1 MSQPVDRHKINPTSL
16 ASNRWRGV
24 VKSTGYAV
32 GVVLVVLLVVFGY
45 FNLPGPAPREDVH
58 LGMTFSS
65 RYATDLGLDWREAYR
80 ALLEEVDVK
89 KLRIPVYWDLTER
102 SSGERDFSDVD
113 WQLDEAERAGAT
125 VILSIGQRVPRW
137 PECHIPAWVKER
149 SESERQEALR
159 SFMKETVERYRDRE
173 VITTWQ
179 VENEPF
185 LVFFGECP
193 PLDVDFLEQEVS
205 LVKKLDSS
213 RPVLLTDSGEL
224 SVWYR
229 AAKRGDQFGTTMYR
243 MIYKGGWGYVTYPI
257 GPNFFRAKERLVRL
271 LTDQD
276 HFSVIELQAEPWASG
291 WVANVPL
298 EEQFI
303 TMNERLLEEN
313 VTYARRV
320 GFEDIYLWGGEWWYW
335 LKVKK
340 DYPVVWEKGKELF
353 RRYP

>member
-1 MSQPVDRHKINPTSL
+1 MSFTES
-16 ASNRWRGV
+16 RWFGV
-24 VKSTGYAV
+24 VKLIGYTLAAV
-32 GVVLVVLLVVFGY
+32 FAVVLVVFAY
-45 FNLPGPAPREDVH
+45 FNLLGPAPREDVH

-65 RYATDLGLDWREAYR
+65 RYATDLGLDWRETYL
-80 ALLEEVDVK
+80 ALLHEVGVK
-89 KLRIPVYWDLTER
+89 KLRLPVYWDLVER
-102 SSGERDFSDVD
+102 MPGERDYTDVD
-113 WQLDEAERAGAT
+113 WQLDEAEKSGAS
-125 VILSIGQRVPRW
+125 VILSLGQRVPRW
-137 PECHIPAWVKER
+137 PECHIPAWAKER
-149 SESERQEALR
+149 TDTERQAALK
-159 SFMKETVERYRDRE
+159 SFMKATVERYRDRG
-173 VITTWQ
+173 VIATWQ

-193 PLDVDFLEQEVS
+193 PLDVDFLEEEVA
-205 LVKKLDSS
+205 LVHTLDPT

-224 SVWYR
+224 SIWYR
-229 AAKRGDQFGTTMYR
+229 AAKRGDMFGTTMYR

-257 GPNFFRAKERLVRL
+257 GPNFFRAKEALVRL
-271 LTDQD
+271 LTDQE

-340 DYPVVWEKGKELF
+340 DYPAVWEKGRELF
-353 RRYP
+353 RQYP

>member
-1 MSQPVDRHKINPTSL
+1 MSQNTKLPLRSESVLS
-16 ASNRWRGV
+16 RWRGF
-24 VKSTGYAV
+24 VKILSYTIGAV
-32 GVVLVVLLVVFGY
+32 ALCMLVLFGY
-45 FNLPGPAPREDVH
+45 FNLTGPAPREDVH

-65 RYATDLGLDWREAYR
+65 RYATDLGLDWRETYQ
-80 ALLEEVDVK
+80 ALLQDVGVK
-89 KLRIPVYWDLTER
+89 KLRIPVYWDMVER
-102 SSGERDFSDVD
+102 VPGTRDYADID
-113 WQLDEAERAGAT
+113 WQLDEAARSGAS

-137 PECHIPAWVKER
+137 PECHIPQWAKTANEIDR
-149 SESERQEALR
+149 HRALK
-159 SFMKETVERYRDRE
+159 SFLRETVERYRAHS

-193 PLDVDFLEQEVS
+193 PLNVAFLEEEIA
-205 LVKKLDSS
+205 LVKSLDPA

-224 SVWYR
+224 SIWYR
-229 AAKRGDQFGTTMYR
+229 AAKRGDMFGTTMYR
-243 MIYKGGWGYVTYPI
+243 MIYKGGVGYITYPL
-257 GPNFFRAKERLVRL
+257 GPNFFRLKEKIVRL
-271 LTDQD
+271 LTNQE

-291 WVANVPL
+291 WVADVSL

-320 GFEDIYLWGGEWWYW
+320 GFQDIYLWGGEWWYW

-340 DYPVVWEKGKELF
+340 DFPAVWEKGKELF
-353 RRYP
+353 QRYP

>member
-1 MSQPVDRHKINPTSL
+1 
-16 ASNRWRGV
+16 
-24 VKSTGYAV
+24 
-32 GVVLVVLLVVFGY
+32 
-45 FNLPGPAPREDVH
+45 
-58 LGMTFSS
+58 
-65 RYATDLGLDWREAYR
+65 
-80 ALLEEVDVK
+80 
-89 KLRIPVYWDLTER
+89 
-102 SSGERDFSDVD
+102 
-113 WQLDEAERAGAT
+113 
-125 VILSIGQRVPRW
+125 
-137 PECHIPAWVKER
+137 
-149 SESERQEALR
+149 
-159 SFMKETVERYRDRE
+159 MKETVERYRDRE

>member
-320 GFEDIYLWGGEWWYW
+320 GFVDIYLWGGEWWYW

>member
-1 MSQPVDRHKINPTSL
+1 MSFRESGWFSVLKLIGYTFGGIVAFAL
-16 ASNRWRGV
+16 ALF
-24 VKSTGYAV
+24 A
-32 GVVLVVLLVVFGY
+32 Y

-65 RYATDLGLDWREAYR
+65 RYATDLGLDWRETYL
-80 ALLEEVDVK
+80 ALLNEAKVK
-89 KLRIPVYWDLTER
+89 KLRIPVYWDLAER
-102 SSGERDFSDVD
+102 APGERDYADVD
-113 WQLDEAERAGAT
+113 WQLDEAERAGAS

-137 PECHIPAWVKER
+137 PECHIPSWAKDR
-149 SESERQEALR
+149 SEAERQDALK
-159 SFMKETVERYRDRE
+159 SFMKETVERYRGRS
-173 VITTWQ
+173 VVTTWQ

-193 PLDVDFLEQEVS
+193 PLDVDFLEEEVA
-205 LVKKLDSS
+205 LVKSLDQVAK

-229 AAKRGDQFGTTMYR
+229 AAGRGDMFGTTMYR

-257 GPNFFRAKERLVRL
+257 GPNFFRAKEKLVRL
-271 LTDQD
+271 LTDQE

-303 TMNERLLEEN
+303 TMNESLLEEN

-340 DYPVVWEKGKELF
+340 DYPAVWEKGKELF
-353 RRYP
+353 LQYP

>member
-1 MSQPVDRHKINPTSL
+1 MNASSEPTHPH
-16 ASNRWRGV
+16 WRGV
-24 VKSTGYAV
+24 MKVIGYTL
-32 GVVLVVLLVVFGY
+32 GSVLLLGLGIFGY

-65 RYATDLGLDWREAYR
+65 RYATDLGLDWRETYR
-80 ALLEEVDVK
+80 ALLNEVGVK
-89 KLRIPVYWDLTER
+89 KLRLPVYWDLVEPTP
-102 SSGERDFSDVD
+102 GKRDYTDID
-113 WQLDEAERAGAT
+113 WQLDMAERSGAT

-137 PECHIPAWVKER
+137 PECHIPHWAKVG
-149 SESERQEALR
+149 SDTERQVALKA
-159 SFMKETVERYRDRE
+159 FMRETVERYRDRE
-173 VITTWQ
+173 VIVTWQ

-193 PLDVDFLEQEVS
+193 ALDVKFLEEEVALVQS
-205 LVKKLDSS
+205 LDPT

-229 AAKRGDQFGTTMYR
+229 AARRGDMFGTTMYR
-243 MIYKGGWGYVTYPI
+243 KIYKGGLGYVTYPI
-257 GPNFFRAKERLVRL
+257 GPNFFRTKEKLVRL
-271 LTDQD
+271 LTHQQ

-291 WVANVPL
+291 WVVNVPL
-298 EEQFI
+298 EEQFL
-303 TMNERLLEEN
+303 TMNDQLLEEN

-335 LKVKK
+335 LKVKH
-340 DYPVVWEKGKELF
+340 DSPAVWEKGKDLF

>member
-1 MSQPVDRHKINPTSL
+1 MSFRDSH
-16 ASNRWRGV
+16 WFGV
-24 VKSTGYAV
+24 VKLVGYTLGAV
-32 GVVLVVLLVVFGY
+32 FALVIAIFIY

-65 RYATDLGLDWREAYR
+65 RYATDLGLDWRETYR
-80 ALLEEVDVK
+80 ALLDEVGVK
-89 KLRIPVYWDLTER
+89 KLRIPVYWDLVER
-102 SSGERDFSDVD
+102 APGERDYADVD

-125 VILSIGQRVPRW
+125 VILSLGQRVPRW
-137 PECHIPAWVKER
+137 PECHIPAWAKER
-149 SESERQEALR
+149 SDAERQTALK
-159 SFMKETVERYRDRE
+159 SFMKSTVERYRDRG
-173 VITTWQ
+173 VIATWQ

-193 PLDVDFLEQEVS
+193 PLDVDFLEEEVA
-205 LVKKLDSS
+205 LVRTLDPS

-224 SVWYR
+224 SIWYR
-229 AAKRGDQFGTTMYR
+229 AAKRGDKFGTTMYR

-257 GPNFFRAKERLVRL
+257 GPNFFRAKEQLVRL
-271 LTDQD
+271 LTDQE

-303 TMNERLLEEN
+303 TMNENLLEEN

-340 DYPVVWEKGKELF
+340 DYPAVWEKGKELF
-353 RRYP
+353 RQYP